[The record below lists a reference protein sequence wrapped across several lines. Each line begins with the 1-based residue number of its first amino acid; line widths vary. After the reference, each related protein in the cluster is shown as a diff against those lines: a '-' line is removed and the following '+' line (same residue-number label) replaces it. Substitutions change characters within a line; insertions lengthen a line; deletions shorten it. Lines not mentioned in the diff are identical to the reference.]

1 MYLYTGKKSDA
12 YFSTEVKHPACSVD
26 AEGNLKIVEG
36 SLSYWNSSLVKEPS
50 NVFHNRYKDID
61 EVISILKSD
70 TSKNGTFKSYVAE
83 ASIPVTTQN
92 INGETVTNGDHAFT
106 IKGIKDDK
114 VILINP
120 WDSTKEVEISIAD
133 FSKSAKMVNIL
144 KL

>member
-1 MYLYTGKKSDA
+1 MILQKT
-12 YFSTEVKHPACSVD
+12 VL
-26 AEGNLKIVEG
+26 LKVMLQRLRFPLQPKI
-36 SLSYWNSSLVKEPS
+36 
-50 NVFHNRYKDID
+50 
-61 EVISILKSD
+61 
-70 TSKNGTFKSYVAE
+70 
-83 ASIPVTTQN
+83 